1 MTNRRILP
9 LLLTLLAV
17 AFVGLWAW
25 IGLKSPP
32 VSEPAAIITT
42 PARWQRI
49 DAGQFSLYAPAGTRL
64 RKVRGADSVYGDIIG
79 PNTCLRFN
87 VGTGVGI
94 LADKYPFRDDSQSE
108 VVVDRRRATVR
119 KAVLSEAE
127 QAHWFGDCGAPLYIG
142 LYLPRVLPD
151 GAGIAIE
158 GTAQNEDV
166 RDQIETIFR
175 SIRFARTR

>member
-1 MTNRRILP
+1 MSIRRILP
-9 LLLTLLAV
+9 PLLTLLVV
-17 AFVGLWAW
+17 AFVGFWAW
-25 IGLKSPP
+25 VGLKSPP

-94 LADKYPFRDDSQSE
+94 LADKYKFRDELQKIEALVKGAVGFNQSRGDQVTVANIPFQE
-108 VVVDRRRATVR
+108 VA
-119 KAVLSEAE
+119 A
-127 QAHWFGDCGAPLYIG
+127 
-142 LYLPRVLPD
+142 
-151 GAGIAIE
+151 
-158 GTAQNEDV
+158 
-166 RDQIETIFR
+166 
-175 SIRFARTR
+175 